1 MTELIHRNLEQM
13 RTQAI
18 KEAQDRRKQ
27 ESNFQAKVDNL
38 SGHNV
43 GGLYDIRSILKSQQF
58 KEQSNHYS
66 VQQAS
71 DELEDLLT
79 ANRLYTLKNVTN
91 DFIKRVTGRDGDSY
105 TIRETGKFISELI
118 NKMKEKYEIKN

>member
-13 RTQAI
+13 RAQAI

-58 KEQSNHYS
+58 KEQSTHYS

-79 ANRLYTLKNVTN
+79 ANRIYTLKNVTS
-91 DFIKRVTGRDGDSY
+91 DFIKKVSGRDGDSF

-118 NKMKEKYEIKN
+118 NKVKEKNEIKN

>member
-79 ANRLYTLKNVTN
+79 ANRIYTLKNVTS
-91 DFIKRVTGRDGDSY
+91 DFIKKVSGRDGDSF

-118 NKMKEKYEIKN
+118 NKVKEKYEIKN

>member
-79 ANRLYTLKNVTN
+79 ANRIYTLKNVTN
-91 DFIKRVTGRDGDSY
+91 DFIKKVSGRDGDSF

>member
-1 MTELIHRNLEQM
+1 MSLIPMNVEQL

-18 KEAQDRRKQ
+18 KNQQDKIQ
-27 ESNFQAKVDNL
+27 EQKNYQAKID
-38 SGHNV
+38 SMSKHNV
-43 GGLYDIRSILKSQQF
+43 GGLYDIRSIIKSQKF
-58 KEQSNHYS
+58 KEQMNHYS
-66 VQQAS
+66 VEQALS
-71 DELEDLLT
+71 ELEELLT
-79 ANRLYTLKNVTN
+79 ANRMYTFKDVTN

>member
-79 ANRLYTLKNVTN
+79 ANRIYTLKNVTS
-91 DFIKRVTGRDGDSY
+91 DFIKKVSGRDGDSF

-118 NKMKEKYEIKN
+118 NKIKEKYEVKE

>member
-13 RTQAI
+13 RAQAI

-79 ANRLYTLKNVTN
+79 ANRIYTLKNVTN
-91 DFIKRVTGRDGDSY
+91 DFIKKVSGRDGDSF

>member
-13 RTQAI
+13 RAQAI
-18 KEAQDRRKQ
+18 KETQERK
-27 ESNFQAKVDNL
+27 E
-38 SGHNV
+38 
-43 GGLYDIRSILKSQQF
+43 QQF
-58 KEQSNHYS
+58 NHYS

-79 ANRLYTLKNVTN
+79 ANRIYTLKNVTS
-91 DFIKRVTGRDGDSY
+91 DFIKKVSGRDGDSF

-118 NKMKEKYEIKN
+118 NKVKEKYEIKN